1 MSIFLAIISLGLLI
15 ALAVFFFIN
24 KKLARLVA
32 QSQAE
37 IVRVRNET
45 EKAVTEAQTLM
56 DRQVA
61 DMRTEAERVHQ
72 HYEAEARK
80 VTDAAQAQLAIAQ
93 ADADHLRKYAPIG
106 DAEGQMRQVLT
117 EAMKEA
123 TALREQAQTLL
134 DQARV
139 ASEDERLR
147 AKEKAREVY
156 EQADARLKQATHD
169 AGRIVAD
176 AENRAKEIAG
186 DAYDALRDKQLLEHA
201 AEAMRNVVEGYGDR
215 YIIPTHSMLDDLA
228 VEFGYT
234 SAGESLKSARAQS
247 RRMVE
252 QGPQPAS
259 TSRLAAEEPPYAL
272 SSTLLMAASM
282 PSSAG

>member
-176 AENRAKEIAG
+176 AENRAKEVAG